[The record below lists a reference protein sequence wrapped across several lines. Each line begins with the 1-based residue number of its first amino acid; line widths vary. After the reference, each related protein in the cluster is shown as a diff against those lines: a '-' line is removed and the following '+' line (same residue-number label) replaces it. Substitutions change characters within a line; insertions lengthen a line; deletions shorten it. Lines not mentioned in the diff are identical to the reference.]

1 MRRACEFPSWHEFAS
16 YLDTNAELMTN
27 WIDGFEAGVND
38 PRYSF
43 DDDCETDQPWCL
55 PWAWDAYSDSP
66 YFKPGDCDC
75 CGRPVPEAIYW
86 FARRYAEGLRND
98 IVELLDEDEANKAED
113 EAQELEAA

>member
-1 MRRACEFPSWHEFAS
+1 MRACEFPSWHEFAS
-16 YLDTNAELMTN
+16 YLDTDAELMTN

-43 DDDCETDQPWCL
+43 DADCETDQPWCL

-86 FARRYAEGLRND
+86 FARGYAASLRQD

-113 EAQELEAA
+113 EVLELEAA